1 MGPNNGMG
9 PMGHPHMRSQMTPQM
24 TMHMQQQ
31 QNPRQPPPKYNEM
44 MPHQRNPN
52 VNYMMNQMGNNM
64 GPGPPMRFTGPNGP
78 QMGNGPR
85 GMGPGGQGFQS
96 IPPSGPMMRQQAAP
110 PNMMGNG
117 PGPGDMQRMRLP
129 PNHMMGP
136 GVPGVGVPNGPQKVP
151 VSHPSPQHAAAGSPA
166 GMWANMGSGSPN
178 PNGMP
183 MQQQQSIGSPRTP
196 GDQNHGSPMM
206 QQNIRSQTPGMNP
219 VPNSQ
224 QGMPGPGMGQPRMVG
239 PQGNMGPMNPRM
251 SMIPQHQNMMHQMH
265 PGQQPGPGAPG
276 QPGQSS
282 PARASPMSHASPM
295 GVNHHSPHMQPG
307 AHMPSPNMQH
317 MMNQGQPQQTQQH
330 PAKNDDYNLDFLDSI
345 PTDNDNNSGAPGG
358 SQGPGGPGSEN
369 S

>member
-1 MGPNNGMG
+1 
-9 PMGHPHMRSQMTPQM
+9 
-24 TMHMQQQ
+24 
-31 QNPRQPPPKYNEM
+31 
-44 MPHQRNPN
+44 MPHQVRNPS
-52 VNYMMNQMGNNM
+52 VPNYMMNQMGQHM
-64 GPGPPMRFTGPNGP
+64 GPGPPGGMRFGGPGGPGGGP
-78 QMGNGPR
+78 QMANAPRTGPR
-85 GMGPGGQGFQS
+85 GQGFQS

-136 GVPGVGVPNGPQKVP
+136 GVPRVGVPNGPQKVP

-224 QGMPGPGMGQPRMVG
+224 QGMGQPRMV
-239 PQGNMGPMNPRM
+239 
-251 SMIPQHQNMMHQMH
+251 
-265 PGQQPGPGAPG
+265 
-276 QPGQSS
+276 
-282 PARASPMSHASPM
+282 
-295 GVNHHSPHMQPG
+295 
-307 AHMPSPNMQH
+307 
-317 MMNQGQPQQTQQH
+317 
-330 PAKNDDYNLDFLDSI
+330 
-345 PTDNDNNSGAPGG
+345 
-358 SQGPGGPGSEN
+358 
-369 S
+369 

>member
-1 MGPNNGMG
+1 
-9 PMGHPHMRSQMTPQM
+9 
-24 TMHMQQQ
+24 
-31 QNPRQPPPKYNEM
+31 
-44 MPHQRNPN
+44 
-52 VNYMMNQMGNNM
+52 M
-64 GPGPPMRFTGPNGP
+64 GPGPPGAMRFGGPGGP
-78 QMGNGPR
+78 PMGQPGPR
-85 GMGPGGQGFQS
+85 MGPRGQGFQS

-219 VPNSQ
+219 APEYDASNASRSAARSRTPRRPR
-224 QGMPGPGMGQPRMVG
+224 GTRGPRRP
-239 PQGNMGPMNPRM
+239 
-251 SMIPQHQNMMHQMH
+251 
-265 PGQQPGPGAPG
+265 QQPTRPKFPSTCVTYEPRLAHGRQPPQPAHATRGTHAFAQYAAYDESRTTPTNPTTSG
-276 QPGQSS
+276 Q
-282 PARASPMSHASPM
+282 
-295 GVNHHSPHMQPG
+295 
-307 AHMPSPNMQH
+307 
-317 MMNQGQPQQTQQH
+317 
-330 PAKNDDYNLDFLDSI
+330 K
-345 PTDNDNNSGAPGG
+345 
-358 SQGPGGPGSEN
+358 
-369 S
+369 